1 MPPEPAHS
9 RSSAVPRQ
17 TLSRAV
23 GQNAPMARA
32 SSLPILRGRAPV
44 LVALAIIAA
53 VVVVDIL
60 IAADRVAVTSLMI
73 AAPLLCGITA
83 SETTTLR
90 IGVLS
95 VLAAAV
101 AFIWGPTVSTSRYW
115 IPLGVVAVGSVFA
128 VVMARYRGRAERD
141 AWRMRVLAD
150 VAEIA
155 HGGQPVDEI
164 ARAVVDVLVPR
175 VVDLCTIDI
184 VGPGGRL
191 SRLAGA
197 VAGVPGPARELLGR
211 TLPAEGDVKLPSST
225 EHRPMLSA
233 GDARRLGR
241 DEEERRLL
249 GELGIESAITVPLAP
264 RGEPLGALVLGTR
277 SPHPRLSHADDV
289 EYAENLAGRVGLALD
304 NAVLSAEL
312 STAEQQLQVILGS
325 VDAAVT
331 VRDRHGR
338 MVYANQAAAN
348 LLKLPDPAAVLAHA
362 PGGLMARFDVYTEDG
377 QPVDITGLAG
387 TRLLLGETA
396 PEAMV
401 VRNVVKATGEE
412 RWLLNKATAVV
423 GPEGEILMAVNLIED
438 ITETK
443 RHEIAQ
449 RLMAETLR
457 TLAETPDLTS
467 TLQAIADAAV
477 PSLADWASV
486 NMVEESGAIKTLA
499 IAHRDPEKVRQGWYL
514 NQRWPDDHD
523 ESRGLGSVI
532 RTGEPLLIHEI
543 TDEMLARRAQD
554 PEHLAILREVG
565 LNSAMIAPI
574 RSGERI
580 LGALSFISCTSRRF
594 DERDLELASDLGRQA
609 GVIVDSAELQAAQS
623 HIAQTLQ
630 AGLIPRSLPAV
641 EGWDLSSAYRA
652 AGRGLEVGGDF
663 YDLLS
668 FDGGWAAVIGD
679 VVGKGAEAAALTAL
693 ARHTLAAIVAATGDL
708 AYAMQVL
715 NRRLRERSDDYRSLC
730 TVAGAVVTRD
740 DQATILSAGHPLPLL
755 RRGVAAWPVGRP
767 SPMLG
772 FVDDIQ
778 LLTTPVQVDPGD
790 QLILYTDG
798 VLDAIGASGRFG
810 ETRLLETVR
819 SLGDGVAAA
828 HRILGAL
835 DGFRHSDQADD
846 IAILSLARAPVPA
859 ARPAS

>member
-1 MPPEPAHS
+1 
-9 RSSAVPRQ
+9 
-17 TLSRAV
+17 
-23 GQNAPMARA
+23 MART
-32 SSLPILRGRAPV
+32 SSLPVLRGRGPV
-44 LVALAIIAA
+44 VAALAFIAA

-60 IAADRVAVTSLMI
+60 IASDRVAVTSLMI

-83 SETTTLR
+83 SATATLR
-90 IGVLS
+90 IGALS

-101 AFIWGPTVSTSRYW
+101 AFIWGPSPSTSRYW
-115 IPLGVVAVGSVFA
+115 IPLGVVAVGAVFA

-141 AWRMRVLAD
+141 ARRMRVLAD

-155 HGGQPVDEI
+155 HGGQRAEEI

-175 VVDLCTIDI
+175 VVDLCAIDVI
-184 VGPGGRL
+184 GPGGRL
-191 SRLAGA
+191 CRLAGA
-197 VAGVPGPARELLGR
+197 AAGAPDHARELLGR
-211 TLPAEGDVKLPSST
+211 ELPAGGEAQLPPST
-225 EHRPMLSA
+225 KHRPMLSGGEA
-233 GDARRLGR
+233 GRLGR
-241 DEEERRLL
+241 DDEERRLL
-249 GELGIESAITVPLAP
+249 GELGIESAITVLLAP
-264 RGEPLGALVLGTR
+264 RGAPLGALVLGTR
-277 SPHPRLSHADDV
+277 SPRPRLSDPDDV
-289 EYAENLAGRVGLALD
+289 EYAETLAGRVGLALD

-312 STAEQQLQVILGS
+312 STAEQQLHVILGS
-325 VDAAVT
+325 VAAAVT

-338 MVYANQAAAN
+338 MVYANQAAAT
-348 LLKLPDPAAVLAHA
+348 LLKLPDPEAVLAHA

-377 QPVDITGLAG
+377 EPVDISGLAG
-387 TRLLLGETA
+387 TRLLLGEAA
-396 PEAMV
+396 PDAMV

-423 GPEGEILMAVNLIED
+423 GPDGEILMAVNLIED

-457 TLAETPDLTS
+457 TLAEKPDLTS

-486 NMVEESGAIKTLA
+486 NMIEQSGAIKTLA
-499 IAHRDPEKVRQGWYL
+499 IAHRDPAKVRQGWYL
-514 NQRWPDDHD
+514 NQRWPADHD

-532 RTGEPLLIHEI
+532 RTGEPLLVHEV
-543 TDEMLARRAQD
+543 TEEMLARRAQD

-565 LNSAMIAPI
+565 LTSAMIAPI
-574 RSGERI
+574 RSGDRI

-641 EGWDLSSAYRA
+641 QGWELSSAYRA
-652 AGRGLEVGGDF
+652 AGRAVEVGGDF

-679 VVGKGAEAAALTAL
+679 VVGKGTEAAALTAL
-693 ARHTLAAIVAATGDL
+693 ARHTLAAIVAATGDF

-730 TVAGAVVTRD
+730 TVAGAVVTDD
-740 DQATILSAGHPLPLL
+740 DQVTILSAGHPLPLL

-772 FVDDIQ
+772 FVDDVE
-778 LLTTPVQVDPGD
+778 LLSTPVHVDPGD

-828 HRILGAL
+828 HRILGAI
-835 DGFRHSDQADD
+835 DGFRDSEQADD

-859 ARPAS
+859 VRPVT

>member
-1 MPPEPAHS
+1 M
-9 RSSAVPRQ
+9 
-17 TLSRAV
+17 
-23 GQNAPMARA
+23 GQNAAMARA
-32 SSLPILRGRAPV
+32 PSLPVLRGRGPV
-44 LVALAIIAA
+44 IVALTVIAA
-53 VVVVDIL
+53 VVVVDIG

-83 SETTTLR
+83 SAAATLR
-90 IGVLS
+90 IGALS
-95 VLAAAV
+95 VLAAAL
-101 AFIWGPTVSTSRYW
+101 AFTWGPTVTTSRYW

-128 VVMARYRGRAERD
+128 VVMARYRSNAERD
-141 AWRMRVLAD
+141 AGRMRVLAD

-155 HGGQPVDEI
+155 QGGQPVEEI

-175 VVDLCTIDI
+175 VVDLCAIDI
-184 VGPGGRL
+184 IGPGGRIQ
-191 SRLAGA
+191 RLAGA
-197 VAGVPGPARELLGR
+197 AAGAPDQGRELLGR
-211 TLPAEGDVKLPSST
+211 TLPGGGEAQLPDAT
-225 EHRPMLSA
+225 EHRAMLSA

-241 DEEERRLL
+241 DDEERRLL
-249 GELGIESAITVPLAP
+249 GDLGIESTITVVLAP
-264 RGEPLGALVLGTR
+264 RGAPLGALVLGTR
-277 SPHPRLSHADDV
+277 PPRPRLSHADDV
-289 EYAENLAGRVGLALD
+289 EYAETLAGRVGLALD

-312 STAEQQLQVILGS
+312 STAEQQLHVILGS

-377 QPVDITGLAG
+377 EPVDITGLAG

-396 PEAMV
+396 PDAMV

-412 RWLLNKATAVV
+412 RWLLNKATGVL
-423 GPEGEILMAVNLIED
+423 GPDGEVLMAVNLIED

-457 TLAETPDLTS
+457 TLAEKPDLTS

-486 NMVEESGAIKTLA
+486 NMVDDSGAIKTLA
-499 IAHRDPEKVRQGWYL
+499 IAHRDAEKVRQGWYL
-514 NQRWPDDHD
+514 NQRWPAHHD
-523 ESRGLGSVI
+523 EAGGLGSVI
-532 RTGEPLLIHEI
+532 STGEALLVHEI

-580 LGALSFISCTSRRF
+580 LGALTFVSCTSRRF
-594 DERDLELASDLGRQA
+594 DQRDLELASDLGRQA

-641 EGWDLSSAYRA
+641 DGWELSSAYRA
-652 AGRGLEVGGDF
+652 AGRGVEVGGDF
-663 YDLLS
+663 YDLLAY
-668 FDGGWAAVIGD
+668 DGGWAAVIGD

-693 ARHTLAAIVAATGDL
+693 ARHTLAAIVSATGDV

-730 TVAGAVVTRD
+730 TVAAAVVTHD
-740 DQATILSAGHPLPLL
+740 DGVTILSAGHPLPLL

-772 FVDDIQ
+772 FVDDVE
-778 LLTTPVQVDPGD
+778 LLSAPVQVDPGD

-798 VLDAIGASGRFG
+798 VLDAINASGRFG

-828 HRILGAL
+828 HRILGAI
-835 DGFRHSDQADD
+835 DAFRDSDQADD
-846 IAILSLARAPVPA
+846 IAILSLARAPVPVVGLV
-859 ARPAS
+859 P

>member
-1 MPPEPAHS
+1 MAH
-9 RSSAVPRQ
+9 APLPR
-17 TLSRAV
+17 V
-23 GQNAPMARA
+23 
-32 SSLPILRGRAPV
+32 LRGRGPV
-44 LVALAIIAA
+44 IVALAVIAA

-60 IAADRVAVTSLMI
+60 IAGDRVAVTSLMI
-73 AAPLLCGITA
+73 AAPLLCGITTSA
-83 SETTTLR
+83 RTTMR
-90 IGVLS
+90 IGALS
-95 VLAAAV
+95 VIAAAV
-101 AFIWGPTVSTSRYW
+101 AFVWGPSLASSRYW
-115 IPLGVVAVGSVFA
+115 IPLGVVAVGSIFA
-128 VVMARYRGRAERD
+128 VAMARYRGNAERD
-141 AWRMRVLAD
+141 ARRIRVLAE
-150 VAEIA
+150 VAEIVN
-155 HGGQPVDEI
+155 GGQTVEAI

-175 VVDLCTIDI
+175 VVDLCAIDI
-184 VGPGGRL
+184 VGPGGKPL
-191 SRLAGA
+191 RLAGA
-197 VAGVPGPARELLGR
+197 AAGAPDQGRELLGR
-211 TLPAEGDVKLPSST
+211 SLPDLGEAQLPVAT
-225 EHRPMLSA
+225 EHQPMLSA
-233 GDARRLGR
+233 GGAHRLGR
-241 DEEERRLL
+241 DDEEQRLL
-249 GELGIESAITVPLAP
+249 GELGMESALTVVLAP
-264 RGEPLGALVLGTR
+264 RGAPLGALTLGTR
-277 SPHPRLSHADDV
+277 SPRQRLSTAADV
-289 EYAENLAGRVGLALD
+289 EYAETLAGRVGLALD

-312 STAEQQLQVILGS
+312 STAEQQLHVILGA

-362 PGGLMARFDVYTEDG
+362 PGGLMARFDVYTEAG
-377 QPVDITGLAG
+377 EPVDLAGLAG
-387 TRLLLGETA
+387 TRLLMGESA
-396 PEAMV
+396 PDAMV

-423 GPEGEILMAVNLIED
+423 DPDGEILMAVNLIED

-486 NMVEESGAIKTLA
+486 NMVDESGEIRTLA
-499 IAHRDPEKVRQGWYL
+499 IAHRDPNKVQQGWYL
-514 NQRWPDDHD
+514 NQRWQAVHD
-523 ESRGLGSVI
+523 ESGGVGSVI
-532 RTGEPLLIHEI
+532 RTGEPLLVHEI
-543 TDEMLARRAQD
+543 TDEMLERRAQD
-554 PEHLAILREVG
+554 AEHLSVLREVG

-580 LGALSFISCTSRRF
+580 LGALSFVSSTSRRF
-594 DERDLELASDLGRQA
+594 DERDLALASDLGRQA

-630 AGLIPRSLPAV
+630 AGLIPRSLPDV
-641 EGWDLSSAYRA
+641 KGWELSSAYRA
-652 AGRGLEVGGDF
+652 AGRGVEVGGDF
-663 YDLLS
+663 YDLLT

-693 ARHTLAAIVAATGDL
+693 ARHTLAAIVAATGDV
-708 AYAMQVL
+708 AYALQVL

-730 TVAGAVVTRD
+730 TVAAAVVTGGD
-740 DQATILSAGHPLPLL
+740 EATIFSAGHPLPLL

-772 FVDDIQ
+772 FVDDME
-778 LLTTPVQVDPGD
+778 LVSTSVHVDPGD

-798 VLDAIGASGRFG
+798 VLDAIGTSGRFG

-828 HRILGAL
+828 HRILGAI
-835 DGFRHSDQADD
+835 DGFRDCDQADD
-846 IAILSLARAPVPA
+846 IAILSLARIPVSA
-859 ARPAS
+859 GGS

>member
-1 MPPEPAHS
+1 
-9 RSSAVPRQ
+9 
-17 TLSRAV
+17 
-23 GQNAPMARA
+23 MARA
-32 SSLPILRGRAPV
+32 SSLPVLRGRRP
-44 LVALAIIAA
+44 LIVALAVIAA
-53 VVVVDIL
+53 VVLIDIL

-83 SETTTLR
+83 SARATRR
-90 IGVLS
+90 IGALS
-95 VLAAAV
+95 VLAAAL
-101 AFIWGPTVSTSRYW
+101 AFIWGPSLSTSRYW

-155 HGGQPVDEI
+155 HGDQPVDEI
-164 ARAVVDVLVPR
+164 ARAVAAVLVPR
-175 VVDLCTIDI
+175 VVDLCAIDI
-184 VGPGGRL
+184 IGPGGRL
-191 SRLAGA
+191 RRLAAAAAGA
-197 VAGVPGPARELLGR
+197 PSHAREVLGR
-211 TLPAEGDVKLPSST
+211 TLSEAGEAQLPSST
-225 EHRPMLSA
+225 EHHPMLSA
-233 GDARRLGR
+233 GEARRLGR
-241 DEEERRLL
+241 DDEERRLL
-249 GELGIESAITVPLAP
+249 GEMGIESAITVLLAP
-264 RGEPLGALVLGTR
+264 RGAPLGALLLGTR
-277 SPHPRLSHADDV
+277 SPRPRLSDPDDV
-289 EYAENLAGRVGLALD
+289 EYAETLAGRVALALD

-387 TRLLLGETA
+387 TRLLLGEAA
-396 PEAMV
+396 PDPMV

-423 GPEGEILMAVNLIED
+423 GPDGEILMAVNLIED

-457 TLAETPDLTS
+457 TLAEKPDLTS

-486 NMVEESGAIKTLA
+486 NMVEASGAIKMLA
-499 IAHRDPEKVRQGWYL
+499 IAHRDPAKVRQGWYL
-514 NQRWPDDHD
+514 NQRWPADHD
-523 ESRGLGSVI
+523 EWLGLGSVI
-532 RTGEPLLIHEI
+532 RTGEPLLVHEI
-543 TDEMLARRAQD
+543 TEEILARRAQD

-565 LNSAMIAPI
+565 LTSAMIAPI

-580 LGALSFISCTSRRF
+580 LGALSFVSCTSRRF

-609 GVIVDSAELQAAQS
+609 GVIVDSAELHAAQS

-641 EGWDLSSAYRA
+641 QGWELSSAYRA
-652 AGRGLEVGGDF
+652 AGRAVEVGGDF
-663 YDLLS
+663 YDLVP

-679 VVGKGAEAAALTAL
+679 VVGKGTEAAALTAL
-693 ARHTLAAIVAATGDL
+693 ARHTLAAIVAATGDF

-715 NRRLRERSDDYRSLC
+715 NRRLRERTDDYRSLC
-730 TVAGAVVTRD
+730 TVAGVVVTSD
-740 DQATILSAGHPLPLL
+740 DQVTILSAGHPLPML

-772 FVDDIQ
+772 FVDDIE
-778 LLTTPVQVDPGD
+778 LLSTPVQVDPGD

-810 ETRLLETVR
+810 EVRLLETVR

-828 HRILGAL
+828 HRILGAI
-835 DGFRHSDQADD
+835 DGFRDSEQADD
-846 IAILSLARAPVPA
+846 IAILSLTRAPVSA
-859 ARPAS
+859 ARPVS

>member
-1 MPPEPAHS
+1 
-9 RSSAVPRQ
+9 
-17 TLSRAV
+17 
-23 GQNAPMARA
+23 MARA
-32 SSLPILRGRAPV
+32 SSMPVLRGRGPV
-44 LVALAIIAA
+44 IAALAVIAA

-73 AAPLLCGITA
+73 AAPLLCGVTA
-83 SETTTLR
+83 TATATLR
-90 IGVLS
+90 VGALS

-101 AFIWGPTVSTSRYW
+101 AFIWGPSLASSRYW
-115 IPLGVVAVGSVFA
+115 IPLGVVSVGSVFA
-128 VVMARYRGRAERD
+128 VVMARYRGKAERD
-141 AWRMRVLAD
+141 AGRLRVLAD
-150 VAEIA
+150 ISEIA
-155 HGGQPVDEI
+155 HGGQTVEQI
-164 ARAVVDVLVPR
+164 ARAVNDVLVPR

-191 SRLAGA
+191 RRLAGA
-197 VAGVPGPARELLGR
+197 LEGAPDQARALLTR
-211 TLPAEGDVKLPSST
+211 TLPTGGEAELPAGT
-225 EHRPMLSA
+225 QHRPMLSA
-233 GDARRLGR
+233 RDARRLGR
-241 DEEERRLL
+241 DDEERSLF
-249 GELGIESAITVPLAP
+249 GELGIESAITVLLTP
-264 RGEPLGALVLGTR
+264 RGAPLGVLVLGTR
-277 SPHPRLSHADDV
+277 SPRPRLAHRDDV
-289 EYAENLAGRVGLALD
+289 EYAETLAGRVGLALD

-312 STAEQQLQVILGS
+312 STAEQERQVILGA

-331 VRDRHGR
+331 VRDRNGR
-338 MVYANQAAAN
+338 MVYANQAAAD
-348 LLKLPDPAAVLAHA
+348 LLKLPDPAAVLAQP

-377 QPVDITGLAG
+377 DPVDITGLAG
-387 TRLLLGETA
+387 TRLLLGESA
-396 PEAMV
+396 PEPMV

-423 GPEGEILMAVNLIED
+423 GRDGEILMAVNLIED

-457 TLAETPDLTS
+457 TLAEKPDLTS
-467 TLQAIADAAV
+467 TLQTIADAAV

-486 NMVEESGAIKTLA
+486 SMVEQSGAIRTLA
-499 IAHRDPEKVRQGWYL
+499 IAHRDPGKVRQGWYL
-514 NQRWPDDHD
+514 NQRWPADDD
-523 ESRGLGSVI
+523 ASGGLASVI
-532 RTGEPLLIHEI
+532 RTGEPLLVHEI
-543 TDEMLARRAQD
+543 TEEMLARRARD
-554 PEHLAILREVG
+554 SEHLAILREVG

-580 LGALSFISCTSRRF
+580 IGALSFISCTSRRF

-609 GVIVDSAELQAAQS
+609 GVILDSAELQAAQT

-641 EGWDLSSAYRA
+641 QGWELSSAYRA
-652 AGRGLEVGGDF
+652 AGRAVEVGGDF

-668 FDGGWAAVIGD
+668 FEGGWAAVIGD

-693 ARHTLAAIVAATGDL
+693 ARHTLAAIVAATGDV

-730 TVAGAVVTRD
+730 TVAVAAVTD
-740 DQATILSAGHPLPLL
+740 DDRVSILSAGHPLPVL

-772 FVDDIQ
+772 YVDDLE
-778 LLTTPVQVDPGD
+778 LLSTPVQVDPGD
-790 QLILYTDG
+790 QLVLYTDG
-798 VLDAIGASGRFG
+798 VLDAIGADGRFG

-828 HRILGAL
+828 HRILGAI
-835 DGFRHSDQADD
+835 DGFRVSDQADD
-846 IAILSLARAPVPA
+846 IAILSLARAPVA
-859 ARPAS
+859 AVRPLT

>member
-1 MPPEPAHS
+1 
-9 RSSAVPRQ
+9 
-17 TLSRAV
+17 
-23 GQNAPMARA
+23 MARA
-32 SSLPILRGRAPV
+32 SSLPVLRGRGPV
-44 LVALAIIAA
+44 IAALAIIAT

-83 SETTTLR
+83 SEKATVR
-90 IGVLS
+90 IGAIS
-95 VLAAAV
+95 VLAAAL
-101 AFIWGPTVSTSRYW
+101 AFIWGPSPATSRYW
-115 IPLGVVAVGSVFA
+115 IPLGVVTVGSVFA
-128 VVMARYRGRAERD
+128 VVTARYRGKAERE
-141 AWRMRVLAD
+141 ARRMRVLAD

-155 HGGQPVDEI
+155 HGGQPVDAI

-175 VVDLCTIDI
+175 VADLCVIDI
-184 VGPGGRL
+184 IGPGGRL
-191 SRLAGA
+191 RRLAGA
-197 VAGVPGPARELLGR
+197 VAGAPDPAQELLGR
-211 TLPAEGDVKLPSST
+211 TLPAGGEVQLPVTT

-233 GDARRLGR
+233 GEARRLGR
-241 DEEERRLL
+241 DDEERRLL
-249 GELGIESAITVPLAP
+249 GELGIESVITVLLEP
-264 RGEPLGALVLGTR
+264 RGAPLGALVLGTR
-277 SPHPRLSHADDV
+277 SPRPRLSHPDDV
-289 EYAENLAGRVGLALD
+289 EYAETLAGRVGLALD

-312 STAEQQLQVILGS
+312 STAEQQLHVILGS

-348 LLKLPDPAAVLAHA
+348 LLKLPDPEAVLAHA

-377 QPVDITGLAG
+377 EPVDINGLAG
-387 TRLLLGETA
+387 TRLLLGESA
-396 PEAMV
+396 PDAMV

-423 GPEGEILMAVNLIED
+423 DPDGEILMAVNLIED

-457 TLAETPDLTS
+457 TLAEKPDLPS

-486 NMVEESGAIKTLA
+486 DMVQESGAIRTLA

-514 NQRWPDDHD
+514 NQRWPADHD
-523 ESRGLGSVI
+523 ESRGLGAVI
-532 RTGEPLLIHEI
+532 RTGEPVLIHEI
-543 TDEMLARRAQD
+543 TEEMLARRAQD
-554 PEHLAILREVG
+554 PEHLGILREVG

-580 LGALSFISCTSRRF
+580 LGALTFVSSTSRRF
-594 DERDLELASDLGRQA
+594 DERDLELACDLGRQA

-641 EGWDLSSAYRA
+641 EGWELSSAYRA
-652 AGRGLEVGGDF
+652 AGRAVEVGGDF
-663 YDLLS
+663 YDLLP
-668 FDGGWAAVIGD
+668 FDGGWAALIGD
-679 VVGKGAEAAALTAL
+679 VVGKGTEAAALTAL

-708 AYAMQVL
+708 AYALQVL

-730 TVAGAVVTRD
+730 TVAAAVVTND
-740 DQATILSAGHPLPLL
+740 DQITILSAGHPLPLL

-772 FVDDIQ
+772 FVDDVE
-778 LLTTPVQVDPGD
+778 LLSTPVQVDPGD

-828 HRILGAL
+828 HRILGAI
-835 DGFRHSDQADD
+835 DGFRDSEQADD

-859 ARPAS
+859 AHPRS

>member
-1 MPPEPAHS
+1 
-9 RSSAVPRQ
+9 
-17 TLSRAV
+17 LSLEV
-23 GQNAPMARA
+23 GQNAPMAHA
-32 SSLPILRGRAPV
+32 SPPPVLRGRGPV
-44 LVALAIIAA
+44 IVALAVIVA

-83 SETTTLR
+83 SATATLR
-90 IGVLS
+90 IGAIS
-95 VLAAAV
+95 VVAAAV
-101 AFIWGPTVSTSRYW
+101 AFLWGPSVSTSRYW
-115 IPLGVVAVGSVFA
+115 IPLGVVTVGSIFA
-128 VVMARYRGRAERD
+128 VVMARYRGNAERD
-141 AWRMRVLAD
+141 AGRMRVLAE

-155 HGGQPVDEI
+155 HGGRPVDEI

-175 VVDLCTIDI
+175 VVDLCAIDI
-184 VGPGGRL
+184 IGPGGKPR
-191 SRLAGA
+191 RLAGA
-197 VAGVPGPARELLGR
+197 AAGVSEQGRALLGR
-211 TLPAEGDVKLPSST
+211 ASPDGREAQLPVAT
-225 EHRPMLSA
+225 EHQPMLSA

-241 DEEERRLL
+241 DDEERRVL
-249 GELGIESAITVPLAP
+249 GELGIESAITVVLAP
-264 RGEPLGALVLGTR
+264 RGAPLGALMLGTR
-277 SPHPRLSHADDV
+277 SPRPRLSDAEDV
-289 EYAENLAGRVGLALD
+289 DYAETLAGRVGLALD

-312 STAEQQLQVILGS
+312 STAEQQLHVILGA

-377 QPVDITGLAG
+377 EPVDLADLAG
-387 TRLLLGETA
+387 TRLLMGESA

-412 RWLLNKATAVV
+412 RWLLNKATAVIS
-423 GPEGEILMAVNLIED
+423 PDGEILMAVNLIED

-486 NMVEESGAIKTLA
+486 NMVDESGEIRTLA

-514 NQRWPDDHD
+514 NQRWPAEHD
-523 ESRGLGSVI
+523 ESRGLGAVI
-532 RTGEPLLIHEI
+532 RTGEPLLVHEI
-543 TDEMLARRAQD
+543 TEEMLEARAQD
-554 PEHLAILREVG
+554 PEHLGILREVG

-580 LGALSFISCTSRRF
+580 LGALSFVSCTSRRF

-609 GVIVDSAELQAAQS
+609 GVIVDSAELQAAQT

-630 AGLIPRSLPAV
+630 AGLVPRSLPEV
-641 EGWDLSSAYRA
+641 EGWELSSAYRA
-652 AGRGLEVGGDF
+652 AGRGVEVGGDF
-663 YDLLS
+663 YDLLT
-668 FDGGWAAVIGD
+668 FEGGWAAIIGD

-693 ARHTLAAIVAATGDL
+693 ARHTLAAIVAATGDV
-708 AYAMQVL
+708 AYALQVL

-730 TVAGAVVTRD
+730 TVAAAVVTGD
-740 DQATILSAGHPLPLL
+740 DQVTILSAGHPLPLL
-755 RRGVAAWPVGRP
+755 RRGVSAWPVGRP

-772 FVDDIQ
+772 FVDEMD
-778 LLTTPVQVDPGD
+778 LVSTSVHVDPGD

-828 HRILGAL
+828 HRILGAI
-835 DGFRHSDQADD
+835 DGFRDSDQADD
-846 IAILSLARAPVPA
+846 IAILSLARTPVPA
-859 ARPAS
+859 AVS

>member
-1 MPPEPAHS
+1 MIA
-9 RSSAVPRQ
+9 
-17 TLSRAV
+17 
-23 GQNAPMARA
+23 
-32 SSLPILRGRAPV
+32 
-44 LVALAIIAA
+44 ALAIIAA

-73 AAPLLCGITA
+73 AAPLLCGVTA
-83 SETTTLR
+83 SAATTLR
-90 IGVLS
+90 IGALS

-101 AFIWGPTVSTSRYW
+101 AFIWGPAPTTSRYW
-115 IPLGVVAVGSVFA
+115 IPLGVVTVGSVFA
-128 VVMARYRGRAERD
+128 VVMARYRSTADRD
-141 AWRMRVLAD
+141 AGRMRVLAE

-155 HGGQPVDEI
+155 HGGQEVEEI

-184 VGPGGRL
+184 VGPGGML
-191 SRLAGA
+191 HRLAGA
-197 VAGVPGPARELLGR
+197 AAGAPDQARELLGR
-211 TLPAEGDVKLPSST
+211 TLPEAGQAQLPAT
-225 EHRPMLSA
+225 TAHRPMLSA

-241 DEEERRLL
+241 DDEERRLL
-249 GELGIESAITVPLAP
+249 GELPIESAITVPLAP
-264 RGEPLGALVLGTR
+264 RGAPLGALVLGTR
-277 SPHPRLSHADDV
+277 RPRPRLSHREDV
-289 EYAENLAGRVGLALD
+289 EYAETLAGRVGLALD
-304 NAVLSAEL
+304 NSVLSAEL
-312 STAEQQLQVILGS
+312 STAEQQLHVILGS
-325 VDAAVT
+325 VAAAVT

-348 LLKLPDPAAVLAHA
+348 LLKLPDPEAVLAQA
-362 PGGLMARFDVYTEDG
+362 PGAIMARFDVYTEDG
-377 QPVDITGLAG
+377 EPVDITGLAG
-387 TRLLLGETA
+387 TRLLLGEAA

-412 RWLLNKATAVV
+412 RWLLNKATGVV
-423 GPEGEILMAVNLIED
+423 GPDGEILMAVNLIED

-457 TLAETPDLTS
+457 TLAEKPDLTS

-486 NMVEESGAIKTLA
+486 NMVDESGAIKTLA
-499 IAHRDPEKVRQGWYL
+499 IAHRDAAKARQGWYL
-514 NQRWPDDHD
+514 NQRWPADHD
-523 ESRGLGSVI
+523 ESTGLGSVI
-532 RTGEPLLIHEI
+532 RTGEALLVHEI

-580 LGALSFISCTSRRF
+580 LGALTFVSSTSRRF

-641 EGWDLSSAYRA
+641 EGWELSSAYRA
-652 AGRGLEVGGDF
+652 AGRGVEVGGDF
-663 YDLLS
+663 YDLLR
-668 FDGGWAAVIGD
+668 FEGGWVAVIGD

-693 ARHTLAAIVAATGDL
+693 ARHTLAAIVAATGDV

-730 TVAGAVVTRD
+730 TVAAAVVTEN

-767 SPMLG
+767 SAMLG
-772 FVDDIQ
+772 FVDDVE
-778 LLTTPVQVDPGD
+778 LLSTAAQIDPGD

-798 VLDAIGASGRFG
+798 VLDAIGAGGRFG

-828 HRILGAL
+828 HRILGAI
-835 DGFRHSDQADD
+835 DSFRGSDQADD
-846 IAILSLARAPVPA
+846 IAILSLARAPVAA
-859 ARPAS
+859 ARPVT

>member
-1 MPPEPAHS
+1 
-9 RSSAVPRQ
+9 
-17 TLSRAV
+17 
-23 GQNAPMARA
+23 MARA
-32 SSLPILRGRAPV
+32 SSMPVARGRGPV
-44 LVALAIIAA
+44 IAALAMVAA

-60 IAADRVAVTSLMI
+60 IASDRVAVTSLMI
-73 AAPLLCGITA
+73 AAPLLCGVTA
-83 SETTTLR
+83 SAAATVR
-90 IGVLS
+90 IGGLS
-95 VLAAAV
+95 MLAAAM
-101 AFIWGPTVSTSRYW
+101 AFVWGPSPATSRYW
-115 IPLGVVAVGSVFA
+115 IPLGVVTVGSVFA
-128 VVMARYRGRAERD
+128 VVMARYRGTADRD
-141 AWRMRVLAD
+141 AGRLRVLAD

-155 HGGQPVDEI
+155 RGDKPLEEI

-175 VVDLCTIDI
+175 AVDLCTIDI
-184 VGPGGRL
+184 IGPGGRL
-191 SRLAGA
+191 RRLAGA
-197 VAGVPGPARELLGR
+197 VSGAPDQARELLGR
-211 TLPAEGDVKLPSST
+211 TLPAGSQAGLPTTT
-225 EHRPMLSA
+225 EHRAMLSA

-241 DEEERRLL
+241 DDEERRLL
-249 GELGIESAITVPLAP
+249 GALEIESVTTVLLTP
-264 RGEPLGALVLGTR
+264 RGAPLGALALGTR
-277 SPHPRLSHADDV
+277 APRPRLSHRDDV
-289 EYAENLAGRVGLALD
+289 EYAETLAGRVGLALD

-312 STAEQQLQVILGS
+312 STVEQQLQVILGA

-348 LLKLPDPAAVLAHA
+348 LLKLPDPAAVLAHP

-377 QPVDITGLAG
+377 EPVDITGLAG
-387 TRLLLGETA
+387 TRLLLGESA

-423 GPEGEILMAVNLIED
+423 DADGEILMAVNLIED

-457 TLAETPDLTS
+457 TLAEKTDLTS
-467 TLQAIADAAV
+467 MLQAIADAAV

-486 NMVEESGAIKTLA
+486 NMVEESGEIRTLA
-499 IAHRDPEKVRQGWYL
+499 IAHHDPEKVRQGWYL
-514 NQRWPDDHD
+514 NQRWPADDD
-523 ESRGLGSVI
+523 GSRGVASVI
-532 RTGEPLLIHEI
+532 RTGAPLLVHEI
-543 TDEMLARRAQD
+543 TDEMLASRAQD

-580 LGALSFISCTSRRF
+580 LGALSFVSCTSRRF
-594 DERDLELASDLGRQA
+594 DERDLVLASDLGRQV
-609 GVIVDSAELQAAQS
+609 GVIVDSAELQAAQT

-630 AGLIPRSLPAV
+630 AGLIPRSLPEV
-641 EGWDLSSAYRA
+641 NGWELSSAYRA
-652 AGRGLEVGGDF
+652 AGRAVEVGGDF
-663 YDLLS
+663 YDLLP

-708 AYAMQVL
+708 AYAMQML

-730 TVAGAVVTRD
+730 TVAAAVVSDD
-740 DQATILSAGHPLPLL
+740 DQVTIMSAGHPLPVL

-772 FVDDIQ
+772 YVDEVQ
-778 LLTTPVQVDPGD
+778 LLSTPVQVDPGD

-828 HRILGAL
+828 HRILGAI
-835 DGFRHSDQADD
+835 DGFRQSDQADD
-846 IAILSLARAPVPA
+846 IAILSLSRAPVPA
-859 ARPAS
+859 ASPLS

>member
-1 MPPEPAHS
+1 MAHAPP
-9 RSSAVPRQ
+9 
-17 TLSRAV
+17 
-23 GQNAPMARA
+23 
-32 SSLPILRGRAPV
+32 LPISRGRAPV
-44 LVALAIIAA
+44 IAALAVIVA
-53 VVVVDIL
+53 VVTVDIL
-60 IAADRVAVTSLMI
+60 IASDRVAVTSLMI
-73 AAPLLCGITA
+73 AAPLLCGVT
-83 SETTTLR
+83 SSSTTTLR
-90 IGVLS
+90 IGALS
-95 VLAAAV
+95 VLAAAL
-101 AFIWGPTVSTSRYW
+101 AFLWGPTVSTSRYW
-115 IPLGVVAVGSVFA
+115 IGLGVVTVGSIFA
-128 VVMARYRGRAERD
+128 AVMARYRGDAERD
-141 AWRMRVLAD
+141 AGRIRVLAD

-155 HGGQPVDEI
+155 HGGQQAQEI

-175 VVDLCTIDI
+175 VVDLCAIDV
-184 VGPGGRL
+184 VGPGGMLR
-191 SRLAGA
+191 RLAGA
-197 VAGVPGPARELLGR
+197 AAGAPDHSRELLGR
-211 TLPAEGDVKLPSST
+211 TLRAGGEAQLPAAT
-225 EHRPMLSA
+225 EHQPMLSA

-241 DEEERRLL
+241 DDEERRLL
-249 GELGIESAITVPLAP
+249 GELGIESAITVLLAP
-264 RGEPLGALVLGTR
+264 RGAPLGALVLGTR
-277 SPHPRLSHADDV
+277 SPRPRLSRPDDV
-289 EYAENLAGRVGLALD
+289 EYAETLAGRVGLALD

-312 STAEQQLQVILGS
+312 TSAEQQLHVILGA

-348 LLKLPDPAAVLAHA
+348 LLKLPDPAAVLAYA

-377 QPVDITGLAG
+377 EPVDITGLAG
-387 TRLLLGETA
+387 TRLLMGESA
-396 PEAMV
+396 PDAMV

-412 RWLLNKATAVV
+412 RWLLNKATGVV
-423 GPEGEILMAVNLIED
+423 SPEGEILMAVNLIED

-486 NMVEESGAIKTLA
+486 NMVDESGEIRMLA

-514 NQRWPDDHD
+514 NQRWPTDHD
-523 ESRGLGSVI
+523 ESRGLASVI
-532 RTGEPLLIHEI
+532 RTGEPLLVREI
-543 TDEMLARRAQD
+543 TEEMLTHRAQD
-554 PEHLAILREVG
+554 PEHLGILREVG

-580 LGALSFISCTSRRF
+580 LGALSFVSCTSRRF

-630 AGLIPRSLPAV
+630 AGLIPRTLPAV
-641 EGWDLSSAYRA
+641 EGWKLSSAYRA
-652 AGRGLEVGGDF
+652 AGRGVEVGGDF
-663 YDLLS
+663 YDLVT
-668 FDGGWAAVIGD
+668 FDGGWAAIIGD

-693 ARHTLAAIVAATGDL
+693 ARHTLAAIVASTGNV
-708 AYAMQVL
+708 AHAFQVL

-730 TVAGAVVTRD
+730 TVAAVVVSGE
-740 DQATILSAGHPLPLL
+740 DQVTILSAGHPLPVL

-767 SPMLG
+767 GPMLG
-772 FVDDIQ
+772 YVDDVELQ
-778 LLTTPVQVDPGD
+778 NTPVAVDLGD

-819 SLGDGVAAA
+819 SLGDGMAAA
-828 HRILGAL
+828 HRILGAI
-835 DGFRHSDQADD
+835 DGFRDSDHGDD
-846 IAILSLARAPVPA
+846 IAILSLARIPVPA